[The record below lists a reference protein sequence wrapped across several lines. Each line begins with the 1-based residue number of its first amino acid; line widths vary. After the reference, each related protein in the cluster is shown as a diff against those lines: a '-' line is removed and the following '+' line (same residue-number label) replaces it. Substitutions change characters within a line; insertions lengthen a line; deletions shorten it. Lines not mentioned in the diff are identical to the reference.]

1 MCLAPKP
8 PPAPKLPPPP
18 PPPPAP
24 PPPPP
29 TPVQVQE
36 IAPIVSGGQKSGTVK
51 GGAAVAGSGKKKGT
65 AALKMPG
72 KGSVK
77 ITGKKSGLN
86 IPK

>member
-1 MCLAPKP
+1 MCLAPKA

-18 PPPPAP
+18 PAPPAP

-36 IAPIVSGGQKSGTVK
+36 IAPISGTVK
-51 GGAAVAGSGKKKGT
+51 SGVAAKGGKKTGT

-72 KGSVK
+72 KGAVK
-77 ITGKKSGLN
+77 ITGQKSGLN
-86 IPK
+86 IPT